1 MEILLSKSIDVAVA
15 SNNSFV
21 RWARAR
27 PARKLPSGKLGVV
40 VNRVVLPVYK
50 SRFDCLSIELSDTGV
65 SPDDCSFWPNSEAF
79 IFLDDTTS
87 EFEVDH
93 FLEWHLE
100 TNIYGHYLVF
110 DGDESTL
117 TEVLQK
123 LSAGGVE
130 VRRHGTSQRPADNG
144 FQYDWFIRLNFDGD
158 REQILPVIK
167 GIIEG
172 KKDKSEKPF
181 EVSSAQL
188 AMLKTLILMPD
199 FIWKEAI
206 AGGLLQENESQLSIW
221 LAQKINALSSQI
233 DEINEKYQTENDELL
248 EELNEVK
255 EINRLEKI
263 KATKSLRIAQQ
274 EIEKKSEEL
283 DALKNWNKENL
294 SKVDDYKSLNA
305 ENAKLKEELRN
316 QDELFAEWEKAEIEK
331 AGLQSK
337 LEDSI
342 KSEGKLIAEIE
353 NLSKSRTKIIS
364 GSAKQREIIKLL
376 MMQFRNLDIHPD
388 VVETLNDYFSKFTPL
403 ISLLERL
410 NAGEKMPAKILNGI
424 KGNWFEI
431 NQHIQ
436 TGSGNTG
443 RIYYSKQETGRL
455 FVVVHMKKDD
465 NEQKRFF
472 KKLEEPSFLT
482 NLAFD

>member
-1 MEILLSKSIDVAVA
+1 MLLSNSIDVAVA

-50 SRFDCLSIELSDTGV
+50 SRFDCLSIELSDSGV
-65 SPDDCSFWPNSEAF
+65 SPDDCSFWPDSEAF
-79 IFLDDTTS
+79 IFVDDTTR
-87 EFEVDH
+87 ELEVIH
-93 FLEWHLE
+93 SLEWYLE

-123 LSAGGVE
+123 LSAGGIE
-130 VRRHGTSQRPADNG
+130 VRRHGTSHRPADNG
-144 FQYDWFIRLNFDGD
+144 FQYDWFIRLTFDGD
-158 REQILPVIK
+158 REQILPVIED
-167 GIIEG
+167 IIEG
-172 KKDKSEKPF
+172 ERYKNEKPF
-181 EVSSAQL
+181 NLSSEQL
-188 AMLKTLILMPD
+188 AMLNTLISMPE

-206 AGGLLQENESQLSIW
+206 AEGLLQESESELSIW
-221 LAQKINALSSQI
+221 LAQKINALSSKI

-255 EINRLEKI
+255 EINRLERI
-263 KATKSLRIAQQ
+263 KASKSVRIAQHQ
-274 EIEKKSEEL
+274 IEKKSEEL

-316 QDELFAEWEKAEIEK
+316 QDELFNEWENAEIEK
-331 AGLQSK
+331 AELKSR
-337 LEDSI
+337 LEDSV
-342 KSEGKLIAEIE
+342 KSERKLIAEIE

-364 GSAKQREIIKLL
+364 GSAKQRDLIKLL

-388 VVETLNDYFSKFTPL
+388 VVETLNDYFSKFNPL

-410 NAGEKMPAKILNGI
+410 NDGEKIPAKILNGI

-443 RIYYSKQETGRL
+443 RIYYTKQETGRL
-455 FVVVHMKKDD
+455 CVVVHMKKDD
-465 NEQKRFF
+465 NEQKRFI
-472 KKLEEPSFLT
+472 KRLEEPSFLT